1 MTTSN
6 DNMSIGIGL
15 PAALPGAS
23 ASEIVE
29 WAQKADQGPF
39 SSVAVIDRIVFPCY
53 EPMITLA
60 VVASVT
66 QRVRLATTLVLASLR
81 NAGVLAKEAATL
93 DAFSGGRLTL
103 GLGIGRRQDDFRAA
117 PAPYQGRGRRFEQQ
131 LDLMRKVWS
140 GDALAEDTGPVGPA
154 PARAGG
160 PEVLIGGRDRRAIS
174 RVGRWA
180 DGFVAAPANPQEL
193 MDQYAVAEA
202 SWAEAGR
209 EGRPRLVGLVYY
221 ALGQGAAEE
230 GANYLRHYYSQM
242 GPAAEFIAQGI
253 IGTPE
258 AAKDAMRD
266 YASAGMDELM
276 MLPTIR
282 GGDQLDRLADLIG

>member
-258 AAKDAMRD
+258 AAKDALRD

>member
-6 DNMSIGIGL
+6 SMKIGIGL
-15 PAALPGAS
+15 PAALPGVS

-29 WAQKADQGPF
+29 WAQKADEGPF

-60 VVASVT
+60 AVASVT
-66 QRVRLATTLVLASLR
+66 QRVGLATTLVLASLR

-93 DAFSGGRLTL
+93 DAFSGGRLSL

-140 GDALAEDTGPVGPA
+140 GEALSDDTGPVGPA

-180 DGFVAAPANPQEL
+180 DGFLAAPANPQEL
-193 MDQYAVAEA
+193 MDQYAIAEN
-202 SWAEAGR
+202 SWSEAGR

-221 ALGQGAAEE
+221 ALGQGTADE

-253 IGTPE
+253 LGTPE
-258 AAKDAMRD
+258 KVKDAMRD
-266 YASAGMDELM
+266 YGSAGMDELM
-276 MLPTIR
+276 ILPTVR
-282 GGDQLDRLADLIG
+282 GMDQLDRLADLVG